1 MRRSAVVLIVALMV
15 AVSAGL
21 PGPAAATQGFVGTLE
36 VTPDRG
42 PVGTRVTLTG
52 RGLPPNAAIDVLWE
66 TVQAEWLQDPP
77 LFKGIGVREVRYR
90 IAGVTTGPDGRFS
103 ATLKVPEEYG
113 GVHDIYLAQDG
124 RVLTKA
130 GFRTLP
136 LVTMTPASGRIGT
149 PIRLKLTGFNPAH
162 QLETWYFVMY
172 DNKLVGYITALR
184 TNGTARVT
192 IPATGEPGLHV
203 VEVFNGGVGGPY
215 RNPESSPLRA
225 IRGLE
230 PIFRFT
236 FRITEGEAVIP
247 PPIEAQLAKPVRG
260 VEPAL
265 ASPVIWSDPQ
275 SGPIGTPA
283 VLRGKGFAAGD
294 RVELLFYNMKGNR
307 LSSTGFAPY
316 VEELGS
322 IAVAADGRFEF
333 RYHIPD
339 HLGGDHRVAARVRGE
354 EIAATTV
361 AIDRTAM
368 RLAAREYRVGEE
380 IVVQIKAVGW
390 TETENIVSFVYDNAW
405 IGYSCGF
412 NTDGDV
418 VIRVRA
424 TGAPGWHFIDLY
436 PALYRYRN
444 YSQTME
450 LPFLFRYP
458 MLSWQDHPHPFF
470 FRYAFKI
477 VK

>member
-1 MRRSAVVLIVALMV
+1 MRTSAWLLVAALIAAL
-15 AVSAGL
+15 AGL
-21 PGPAAATQGFVGTLE
+21 PGPAAATQGFVGSLE

-42 PVGTRVTLTG
+42 PVGSRMTLSG
-52 RGLPPNAAIDVLWE
+52 AGLPANASLDVLWE
-66 TVQAEWLQDPP
+66 TVEAEWLQDPP
-77 LFKGIGVREVRYR
+77 LFKGIGIREIRYR
-90 IAGVTTGPDGRFS
+90 IATVMTGPDGRFS
-103 ATLKVPEEYG
+103 TTLKVPEEYG
-113 GVHDIYLAQDG
+113 GAHDIYVAQAG
-124 RVLTKA
+124 RVLTKT

-136 LVTMTPASGRIGT
+136 AVTMTPAFGRVGT

-215 RNPESSPLRA
+215 RNPESSPLRS
-225 IRGLE
+225 IKGLE

-236 FRITEGEAVIP
+236 FKLTEGEAVLP
-247 PPIEAQLAKPVRG
+247 PAIEAQLAKPVRG
-260 VEPAL
+260 VEPPL

-283 VLRGKGFAAGD
+283 VLRGKGFVAGD
-294 RVELLFYNMKGNR
+294 RVEVLFYNMKGNR

-316 VEELGS
+316 VEDLGS
-322 IAVAADGRFEF
+322 ATVGADGRFEL
-333 RYHIPD
+333 RYLIPD
-339 HLGGDHRVAARVRGE
+339 HLGGDHRIAARIRGE
-354 EIAATTV
+354 EVAATTLR
-361 AIDRTAM
+361 IDRTAL
-368 RLAAREYRVGEE
+368 RLAAHEYRVGEE

-390 TETENIVSFVYDNAW
+390 TETENSVSFVYDNAW

-458 MLSWQDHPHPFF
+458 MLSWQDHPQPFF

>member
-1 MRRSAVVLIVALMV
+1 MRALYTILIIALLASV
-15 AVSAGL
+15 AVL
-21 PGPAAATQGFVGTLE
+21 PGPATAQGFVGSLV

-42 PVGTRVTLTG
+42 PVGTRAVLTG
-52 RGLPPNAAIDVLWE
+52 KGLPPNATLDLFWQ
-66 TVQAEWLQDPP
+66 TVEAEWIQEPP
-77 LFKGIGVREVRYR
+77 LFKGIRTKEIEYP
-90 IAGVTTGPDGRFS
+90 IASITTGADGTFT
-103 ATLKVPEEYG
+103 APLKIPEEYG
-113 GVHDIYLAQDG
+113 GLHDIYLKQGD

-136 LVTMTPASGRIGT
+136 IVTMLPASGPVGT
-149 PIRLKLTGFNPAH
+149 PIRITLKGFNPAH

-225 IRGLE
+225 IQGLE

-260 VEPAL
+260 VEPPL

-283 VLRGKGFAAGD
+283 VLRGKGFNAGAK
-294 RVELLFYNMKGNR
+294 VVLLFYNMKGNR

-322 IAVAADGRFEF
+322 TTVGADGRFEVP
-333 RYHIPD
+333 YQIPD
-339 HLGGDHRVAARVRGE
+339 HLGGDHRVAARIGGE
-354 EIAATTV
+354 EVAATTLT
-361 AIDRTAM
+361 IERTAL
-368 RLAAREYRVGEE
+368 RLAAREYRVGED

-458 MLSWQDHPHPFF
+458 MLSWQDHPHPFV